1 MWRPRRGTDI
11 GSAEEKISMLKGKC
25 ALVTGSTGGL
35 GLSIIRALA
44 AEGCNVVLNG
54 LPAQMDGVVGD
65 IKKQHG
71 VEAVFHEADLSKPAE
86 IERMIAAVN
95 AQFGGVDILVNNA
108 VIRHF
113 APIEQFPVERWDN
126 AVAVNLSACFH
137 TIRLTLPHMRAKG
150 WGRIINM
157 ASIYSSIGI
166 ANRVDYVTTKTAIL
180 GMTRA
185 IAHETIDANITV
197 NALCPGAVLTET
209 NDARIEE
216 LARTKGL
223 TRKEA
228 DRQFLEGKQ
237 PGGRF
242 VESSSVAAMAV
253 FLCSE
258 AAADIRAAA
267 IPIDLGWNAS

>member
-1 MWRPRRGTDI
+1 
-11 GSAEEKISMLKGKC
+11 MLKGKC

-35 GLSIIRALA
+35 GLAIVQALA

-54 LPAQMDGVVGD
+54 LPADMASVVSD
-65 IKKQHG
+65 IKAKRG
-71 VEAVFHEADLSKPAE
+71 VGAVYHAADLSKPTE
-86 IERMIAAVN
+86 IERMISAVN
-95 AQFGGVDILVNNA
+95 AEFGGVDILVNNA

-157 ASIYSSIGI
+157 ASIYSTIGI
-166 ANRVDYVTTKTAIL
+166 ANRVDYVTTKTALL

-185 IAHETIDANITV
+185 IAHETAGTAITV
-197 NALCPGAVLTET
+197 NAIAPGAVLTET

-216 LARTKGL
+216 LARNKGIS
-223 TRKEA
+223 RKEA
-228 DRQFLEGKQ
+228 DRQFLDGKQ

-242 VESSSVAAMAV
+242 VESNSVAAMAV
-253 FLCSE
+253 FLCSD
-258 AAADIRAAA
+258 AAADITAAS
-267 IPIDLGWNAS
+267 IPIDLGWSAA